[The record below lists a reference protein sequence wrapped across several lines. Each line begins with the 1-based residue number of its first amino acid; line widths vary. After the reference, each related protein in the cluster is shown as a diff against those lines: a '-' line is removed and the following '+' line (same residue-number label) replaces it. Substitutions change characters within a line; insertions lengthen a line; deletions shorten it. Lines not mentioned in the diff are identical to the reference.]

1 MKKIKS
7 LIIATMF
14 LVSLVVVITPMSA
27 ERTRE
32 SPSNPVSAGLPQGV
46 PTQFM
51 PYFQD
56 FESGPGLWFT
66 TGLWHLVGPGDT
78 YQDYYSPTHSF
89 WYGQDATGDYDT
101 WIYDPWEEE
110 WIPIAND
117 GILISPPIY
126 LSESAVLTFWT
137 SWEIE
142 AADPSGFD
150 LMQVWV
156 NDGTG
161 DTLVLQLNPTWDP
174 EDEFGY
180 YSSAGY
186 NTPRVWVHHTV
197 DLSAY
202 AGKTVLVKF
211 YFDTDDEIL
220 NNYRGWY
227 VDDVSIQRAPVRVN
241 PIAAFM
247 PVKNYHLR
255 QVNTCLG
262 CIEENLPEDVPE
274 DVQTLLD
281 EMQEHINNANT
292 TGNSIYANNE
302 LLKAL
307 KCCEDIQEKLGIT
320 CPL

>member
-1 MKKIKS
+1 MKKIKGV
-7 LIIATMF
+7 IIATMF
-14 LVSLVVVITPMSA
+14 LISLLVVITQVGA

-32 SPSNPVSAGLPQGV
+32 SPSNPVGAGLPQGV

-56 FESGPGLWFT
+56 FESGSGLWFF

-101 WIYDPWEEE
+101 GATNSGD
-110 WIPIAND
+110 
-117 GILISPPIY
+117 LISPPIY

-142 AADPSGFD
+142 GEDPPFYD

-174 EDEFGY
+174 SSGY
-180 YSSAGY
+180 FSSAGW
-186 NTPRVWVHHTV
+186 NMPRIWVKHTV
-197 DLSAY
+197 DLSTY
-202 AGKTVLVKF
+202 TGKTVLVKF
-211 YFDTDDEIL
+211 YFDTGDDMY
-220 NNYRGWY
+220 NDYRGWY

-255 QVNTCLG
+255 QVNTCLE

-274 DVQTLLD
+274 DVQALLD
-281 EMQEHINNANT
+281 EMQEHIDNANT

-307 KCCEDIQEKLGIT
+307 KCAEDIQEKLGIT

>member
-1 MKKIKS
+1 MKKMKGG
-7 LIIATMF
+7 IIVVVV
-14 LVSLVVVITPMSA
+14 LVSLLVVINPVSA
-27 ERTRE
+27 DRTRE
-32 SPSNPVSAGLPQGV
+32 SPGNPVGAGLPKGV
-46 PTQFM
+46 PTQSM

-89 WYGQDATGDYDT
+89 WYGQDFTGDYDT
-101 WIYDPWEEE
+101 WTWE
-110 WIPIAND
+110 PVPNS
-117 GILISPPIY
+117 GSLISPPIY
-126 LSESAVLTFWT
+126 LSGPAVLTFWT

-142 AADPSGFD
+142 AEDPSGFD

-156 NDGTG
+156 NYGMV

-174 EDEFGY
+174 GDEFGY

-186 NTPRVWVHHTV
+186 NKPRIWVKHTV
-197 DLSAY
+197 DLSAFI
-202 AGKTVLVKF
+202 GKTVFVEF
-211 YFDTDDEIL
+211 YFDTVDEL
-220 NNYRGWY
+220 YNDYRGWY
-227 VDDVSIQRAPVRVN
+227 VDDVAIERAPARVN
-241 PIAAFM
+241 PIAAFI
-247 PVKNYHLR
+247 PLKNYHLR

-274 DVQTLLD
+274 DVQALLD

-307 KCCEDIQEKLGIT
+307 ECCEDIQEKLGIT